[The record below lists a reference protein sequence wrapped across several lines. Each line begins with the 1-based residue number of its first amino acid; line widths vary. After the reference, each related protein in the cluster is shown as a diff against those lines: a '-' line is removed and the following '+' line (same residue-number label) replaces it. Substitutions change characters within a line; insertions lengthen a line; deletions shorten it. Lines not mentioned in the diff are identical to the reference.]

1 MQTCFVPMC
10 KSGYIRQKSI
20 EKVSLLR
27 VPKDK
32 VSEWQRLIPR
42 KDKVLTS
49 NHFICEKHF
58 SEEFIRR
65 EVNTEL
71 YSVSTIFDH
80 QDFNLINYCE
90 LCMYSR
96 SKN

>member
-1 MQTCFVPMC
+1 MC
-10 KSGYIRQKSI
+10 KIGYIRQKSI
-20 EKVSLLR
+20 EKVSLFR

-49 NHFICEKHF
+49 NHFTCEKHF

-80 QDFNLINYCE
+80 QVFNLIKYCE